1 MWTEILLLGAVGTTA
16 AYVVDPQF
24 KNAVNTA
31 IASATGAPSASTS
44 QASQPQSTSTNA
56 SNIGAGWQQIMSD
69 LSQIFKNQQQLQ
81 QEYSN
86 PSASTRPALNI
97 TYPSNGNASGSNAN
111 NTNSILSYLAQEQ
124 AAAYAQQQAL
134 AQQQA
139 AAQASAQQQAAAA
152 QQQAAANS
160 FFTST
165 PSATSGYTAQGTT
178 TTNPSTGT
186 TETTGYLFGN
196 TPIGYDTNSAGQRTS
211 GFFSPASLSSTAP
224 ISSSNSGTPASSS
237 NSGFSVAAAQ
247 AAGYTVT
254 PSASAPG
261 GYVLS
266 TGGNQ
271 LNIYGNPISSSTP
284 ITGNSS
290 LPAGY
295 KI

>member
-1 MWTEILLLGAVGTTA
+1 MWTEILLLSAAGATA

-31 IASATGAPSASTS
+31 IASATGAPSTS
-44 QASQPQSTSTNA
+44 QSSQPQSASTNT

-69 LSQIFKNQQQLQ
+69 LSQIFQNQQQLQ

-97 TYPSNGNASGSNAN
+97 TYPSNGGASGSNAN

-139 AAQASAQQQAAAA
+139 AAAAQQQQAAAAA
-152 QQQAAANS
+152 QQQAASNS

-165 PSATSGYTAQGTT
+165 PLANSGYTAQGTT

-196 TPIGYDTNSAGQRTS
+196 TPVGFYTNAAGQNS

-224 ISSSNSGTPASSS
+224 ISSSNSGTPSSSS